1 MNSLEEPY
9 LKKTFRDHGCLF
21 VEFET
26 SKGVLVS
33 SSANLLMVMTMTMVM
48 LIAIT
53 INIMTMTMM
62 LMMSKVTGGQG
73 ADDEVLG
80 SAEFFDLSTQQWTM
94 VIVMMISDYNYI

>member
-1 MNSLEEPY
+1 M
-9 LKKTFRDHGCLF
+9 
-21 VEFET
+21 
-26 SKGVLVS
+26 S
-33 SSANLLMVMTMTMVM
+33 SSANLLMVMAMTMVM

-53 INIMTMTMM
+53 INIMTKTMM

-94 VIVMMISDYNYI
+94 VIIMMIRDCNDKK